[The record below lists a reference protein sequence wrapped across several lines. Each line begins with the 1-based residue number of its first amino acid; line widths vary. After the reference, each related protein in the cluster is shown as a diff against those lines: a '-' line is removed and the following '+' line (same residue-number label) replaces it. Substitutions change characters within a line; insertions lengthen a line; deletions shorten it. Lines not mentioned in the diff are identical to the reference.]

1 MSRHTFTFYLGD
13 EDKELIKLLEY
24 LGEKKERSDWIRQS
38 LRFSL
43 EMRENIE
50 KITDEV
56 TEIKVLLQNGIPM
69 AGRSGEN
76 LDEEEDEE
84 VSQYVLSGLTD
95 WGVE

>member
-13 EDKELIKLLEY
+13 EDKELVRLLEH

-43 EMRENIE
+43 KMRENIE
-50 KITDEV
+50 KIAGEV

-69 AGRSGEN
+69 AGRSGED
-76 LDEEEDEE
+76 LDKGEDEE
-84 VSQYVLSGLTD
+84 MSQYVLSGLTN
-95 WGVE
+95 WGVD